1 MNLENVVKLDE
12 LGVKLDSLE
21 RRMGMYRVE
30 VDAINDL
37 YKGLTLLADHIKTL
51 NDSYKS
57 FKEEMNGTRERLDA
71 IMSTEVKSVVAG
83 EMNDIDKKYKE
94 LFSFLS
100 GNDNRFANMLVA
112 DGNELLRDN
121 NDNQNV
127 PHMSDF
133 YAAPDSVTN
142 TGEMSPAGKLDAMLE
157 EELKSVQTADTVSQ
171 VSQLMPDTVPSEAQI
186 SIEAAL
192 AAQMAAEKVA

>member
-57 FKEEMNGTRERLDA
+57 FKE
-71 IMSTEVKSVVAG
+71 
-83 EMNDIDKKYKE
+83 DIKY
-94 LFSFLS
+94 
-100 GNDNRFANMLVA
+100 
-112 DGNELLRDN
+112 
-121 NDNQNV
+121 
-127 PHMSDF
+127 
-133 YAAPDSVTN
+133 
-142 TGEMSPAGKLDAMLE
+142 
-157 EELKSVQTADTVSQ
+157 
-171 VSQLMPDTVPSEAQI
+171 
-186 SIEAAL
+186 
-192 AAQMAAEKVA
+192 